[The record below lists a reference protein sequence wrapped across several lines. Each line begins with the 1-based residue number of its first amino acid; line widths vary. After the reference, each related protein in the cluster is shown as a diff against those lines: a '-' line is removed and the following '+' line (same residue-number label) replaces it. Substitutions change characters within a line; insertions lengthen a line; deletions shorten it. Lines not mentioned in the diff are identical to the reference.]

1 MVALGATEARA
12 EAAHR
17 LAQLCGVDEL
27 LLLVRDVEVGAL
39 IPAAGLA
46 QTLAGGASWRR
57 FLRQCMAPGVHQ
69 DRVEFP
75 SGVEREA
82 LCLTADA
89 MAAVFV
95 GGSPDRAAVAEVT
108 RVMPLLCQVFAA
120 EQQARFARAAAA
132 DAMGTASRARSLA
145 EALEA
150 ARAEQARLNAK
161 LHEEHVRKD
170 HFLAMLAH
178 ELRNPLT
185 PLVTSI
191 ELIRRAHGMATD
203 KQLDIMA
210 RQTRHLS
217 RLVEDL
223 LDVSRVSR
231 GRIELRRHRL
241 RLCEVVSDA
250 LEASRSFLE
259 SRRHRV
265 RMSAEDPTLEVY
277 ADSVRLSQVF
287 SNLLHNAGKYT
298 DPGGSIHI
306 RCGRDGD
313 EAVVSVQDDG
323 LGIDP
328 SMRES
333 VFELFAQAPMSLARA
348 QGGLGIGLTLVRALV
363 DLHGGR
369 VDVASD
375 GLGHGS
381 TFTVRL
387 PLGGIAEAVA
397 QPAAGPVALAPGGER
412 PLRVLV
418 VDDNEDAANSMADI
432 LRLMGHHADVAYS
445 GLTAMHI
452 AEDVEPDLVM
462 LDIGLPEIDGYEV
475 ARRLRRSRRR
485 TVRLVA
491 VTGYGAEGD
500 KRLAREAGFD
510 EHAVKPVL
518 PDALAGI
525 LQRARSGEAVASPS
539 N

>member
-1 MVALGATEARA
+1 
-12 EAAHR
+12 
-17 LAQLCGVDEL
+17 VDEL
-27 LLLVRDVEVGAL
+27 LLLVRDLEVGAL
-39 IPAAGLA
+39 IPATGFA

-57 FLRQCMAPGVHQ
+57 FLRRCMEPGTHA

-75 SGVEREA
+75 SGVERGA
-82 LCLTADA
+82 LCLTVDA
-89 MAAVFV
+89 VAAVFL
-95 GGSPDRAAVAEVT
+95 GGKPDRAVIAGIV
-108 RVMPLLCQVFAA
+108 RVMPLLCQAFAA

-132 DAMGTASRARSLA
+132 NALGTAERARSLA

-150 ARAEQARLNAK
+150 ARAEHARLNAK
-161 LHEEHVRKD
+161 LHEEHQRKD

-191 ELIRRAHGMATD
+191 ELIRRAQGRATE
-203 KQLDIMA
+203 KHLDIMS
-210 RQTRHLS
+210 RQTRQLS

-241 RLCEVVSDA
+241 RLCQVVSDA
-250 LEASRSFLE
+250 LEASRPFLE
-259 SRRHRV
+259 SRRHQV
-265 RMSAEDPTLEVY
+265 EMTAEDPLVEVF
-277 ADSVRLSQVF
+277 ADNVRLSQVF
-287 SNLLHNAGKYT
+287 ANLLHNAGKYT
-298 DPGGSIHI
+298 DPGGKIAIS
-306 RCGRDGD
+306 CGRDGD
-313 EAVVSVQDDG
+313 DAVVKVQDNG

-333 VFELFAQAPMSLARA
+333 VFELFTQAPQSLARA

-369 VDVASD
+369 VEVESD
-375 GLGHGS
+375 GPGHGS

-387 PLGGIAEAVA
+387 PTIGPTE
-397 QPAAGPVALAPGGER
+397 AAGEVDNAPATDAASAGER
-412 PLRVLV
+412 PMRVLV
-418 VDDNEDAANSMADI
+418 VDDNEDAANSMADM
-432 LRLMGHHADVAYS
+432 LRLMGHHAEVAYS
-445 GLTAMHI
+445 GLMAMHM

-485 TVRLVA
+485 RVRLVA

-500 KRLAREAGFD
+500 KRRAREAGFD

-518 PDALAGI
+518 PEALAGI
-525 LQRARSGEAVASPS
+525 LQRARSAEAMPS
-539 N
+539 GLD